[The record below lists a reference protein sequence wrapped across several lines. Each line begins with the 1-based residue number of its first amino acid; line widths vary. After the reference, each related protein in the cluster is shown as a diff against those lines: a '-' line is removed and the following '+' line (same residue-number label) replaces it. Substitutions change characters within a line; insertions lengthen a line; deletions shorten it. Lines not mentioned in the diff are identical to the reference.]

1 MEKLAVLK
9 EDKVKGGEKVK
20 PILIVEDED
29 IMRESLQDWLTDVG
43 YKVETAEEGEKAL
56 EAIDEKDFGIVIL
69 DLKLPGKDGL
79 EVLREAKAKRPQLK
93 GIIITAYPSV
103 QTAIDAMKEGAVDYL
118 PKPFDLNELEK
129 LVRETLGPIQVE
141 IKPKKAAGE
150 AKAEP
155 AETEEV
161 IDEVKVE
168 EIIAIAPEEVPDHL
182 AQGKTQ
188 CDAGQYLKA
197 LKEFEAV
204 LNAAPGS
211 IEARVWI
218 RKAKEALA
226 KPEAEAVAEGEEA
239 AAEGKIKE
247 CVWMKMGMV
256 AYRICT
262 NDYDCTTCD
271 FDQMMQE
278 KMASGDA
285 PELEAALEKF
295 KALPGNQRLCRYALK
310 GDVSHRIC
318 SRLFQCN
325 ACEFGQMMEDA
336 LQRKLDKLE
345 ARRAALLKKEQK
357 QKAETEA

>member
-1 MEKLAVLK
+1 M
-9 EDKVKGGEKVK
+9 K
-20 PILIVEDED
+20 PILIVEDETV
-29 IMRESLQDWLTDVG
+29 MRESLRDWLTDSG
-43 YKVETAEEGEKAL
+43 YQVETAEEGEEAL
-56 EAIDEKDFGIVIL
+56 KTIAVQDFGLLIL
-69 DLKLPGKDGL
+69 DLRLPSKDGL
-79 EVLREAKAKRPQLK
+79 EILREARARSPQLK
-93 GIIITAYPSV
+93 GVIITAYPSV
-103 QTAIDAMKEGAVDYL
+103 ETAVEAMKEGAIDYL
-118 PKPFDLNELEK
+118 PKPFELNQFEK
-129 LVRETLGPIQVE
+129 LIQETLGPVQVE
-141 IKPKKAAGE
+141 IKPKKAAEE

-155 AETEEV
+155 AGTEQAV
-161 IDEVKVE
+161 DEVKVE

-295 KALPGNQRLCRYALK
+295 KALCP
-310 GDVSHRIC
+310 
-318 SRLFQCN
+318 
-325 ACEFGQMMEDA
+325 
-336 LQRKLDKLE
+336 
-345 ARRAALLKKEQK
+345 
-357 QKAETEA
+357 